1 MFGRLI
7 RFHNH
12 KQVMVTLHLVKT
24 GRHAV
29 QRHLIIV
36 PWERDNVL
44 GGSSPLAG
52 GRSHTHSEWLLNAF
66 GHDSIVNHYQFV
78 FFNNSFFCAKQ
89 EIDFR
94 IMKRKAMH
102 FFYSNAKSKLGGG
115 EQTQDET
122 RQRGEDA
129 THINMVDIRS
139 RLPFATSLCNSE
151 DHIGNKWKLQISIWL
166 VVRI

>member
-1 MFGRLI
+1 M
-7 RFHNH
+7 
-12 KQVMVTLHLVKT
+12 
-24 GRHAV
+24 
-29 QRHLIIV
+29 
-36 PWERDNVL
+36 
-44 GGSSPLAG
+44 
-52 GRSHTHSEWLLNAF
+52 NAL

-94 IMKRKAMH
+94 TMEKKAMH

-115 EQTQDET
+115 SKPKMKQGKG
-122 RQRGEDA
+122 GEDA

-151 DHIGNKWKLQISIWL
+151 DHIGSK
-166 VVRI
+166 

>member
-78 FFNNSFFCAKQ
+78 FFNNSFFLRETRNWLSHNEKESDA
-89 EIDFR
+89 
-94 IMKRKAMH
+94 
-102 FFYSNAKSKLGGG
+102 FFTATRNQNWGG

>member
-52 GRSHTHSEWLLNAF
+52 GRSHTHSEVTSERVGTRFNRESL
-66 GHDSIVNHYQFV
+66 SICF
-78 FFNNSFFCAKQ
+78 
-89 EIDFR
+89 
-94 IMKRKAMH
+94 
-102 FFYSNAKSKLGGG
+102 
-115 EQTQDET
+115 
-122 RQRGEDA
+122 
-129 THINMVDIRS
+129 
-139 RLPFATSLCNSE
+139 
-151 DHIGNKWKLQISIWL
+151 LQ
-166 VVRI
+166 

>member
-1 MFGRLI
+1 M
-7 RFHNH
+7 
-12 KQVMVTLHLVKT
+12 
-24 GRHAV
+24 
-29 QRHLIIV
+29 
-36 PWERDNVL
+36 
-44 GGSSPLAG
+44 
-52 GRSHTHSEWLLNAF
+52 NAL

-89 EIDFR
+89 EIDSR
-94 IMKRKAMH
+94 IMKRKRCI
-102 FFYSNAKSKLGGG
+102 FYSNAKSKLGGG

-151 DHIGNKWKLQISIWL
+151 DHIGNK
-166 VVRI
+166 

>member
-102 FFYSNAKSKLGGG
+102 FFTATRNQNWGGG
-115 EQTQDET
+115 SKPKMKQGKGGRMQL
-122 RQRGEDA
+122 
-129 THINMVDIRS
+129 I
-139 RLPFATSLCNSE
+139 
-151 DHIGNKWKLQISIWL
+151 
-166 VVRI
+166 